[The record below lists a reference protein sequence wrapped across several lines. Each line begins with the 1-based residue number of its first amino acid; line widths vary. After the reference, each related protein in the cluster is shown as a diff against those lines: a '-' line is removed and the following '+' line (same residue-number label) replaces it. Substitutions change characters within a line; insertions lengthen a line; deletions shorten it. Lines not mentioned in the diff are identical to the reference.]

1 VSEDP
6 AAPARA
12 RGLVDPVG
20 RVLERLAGGLAVGG
34 GLVLTALALM
44 SVYSVVMRNLAG
56 APVLGD
62 FELVQLG
69 CAVSVAA
76 FLPLTQLRGAN
87 VFVDFFTSRAGV
99 RTRARLDGVGSLLVA
114 LALALIAWRTGV
126 GAADAMRNQETTMIM
141 GLPTWWGYALMTPS
155 LAVAAAAALY
165 LAWRQWAFGEVNQG
179 EVDRAEGR
187 EPAEHAGRAPE
198 GGGRA

>member
-1 VSEDP
+1 
-6 AAPARA
+6 
-12 RGLVDPVG
+12 
-20 RVLERLAGGLAVGG
+20 VLARLAGALAIGG

-44 SVYSVVMRNLAG
+44 SVYSVLMRNLAG
-56 APVLGD
+56 TPIQGD

-76 FLPLTQLRGAN
+76 FLPLAQLRSAN
-87 VFVDFFTSRAGV
+87 VFVDFFTARASD
-99 RTRARLDGVGSLLVA
+99 RTKARLDGIGSLLVG

-126 GAADAMRNQETTMIM
+126 GAADALRNHETTMIM
-141 GLPTWWGYALMTPS
+141 GLPTGWGYALMTPS

-165 LAWRQWAFGEVNQG
+165 VAWRHWALHEVREAG
-179 EVDRAEGR
+179 GSEAEGH
-187 EPAEHAGRAPE
+187 EALGHG